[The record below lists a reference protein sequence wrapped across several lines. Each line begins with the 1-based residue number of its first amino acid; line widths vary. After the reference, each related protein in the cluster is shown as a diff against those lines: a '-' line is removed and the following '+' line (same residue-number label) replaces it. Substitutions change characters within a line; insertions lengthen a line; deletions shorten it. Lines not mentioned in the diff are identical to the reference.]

1 MKKNVLVLM
10 ALTFALSM
18 RAGDFI
24 PKDSTRAVR
33 IKEVIV
39 TASPKES
46 RNFRQL
52 PVTASS
58 LSQKEMQSL
67 QVNSLSTMS
76 GVIPNLF
83 IPDYGSKA
91 TAAIYV
97 RGIGSRINTPSVGLY
112 VDNIP
117 YIDKTAFDF
126 NFSDIERIEV
136 LRGPQSTLY
145 GRNAM
150 GGLIKLYT
158 KSPFEY
164 QGTDV
169 KIGAG
174 NYGSYSAS
182 LAHYHRVN
190 DKFAFSTSG
199 FYGHNDGFFMNTGT
213 NKKADAMTNGGGR
226 IRSIWLPTENLKFDL
241 NVNYEYS
248 DQGGYAYGLYN
259 KTTGTTSDVAT
270 NRESSYYRG
279 LLNAGLNISYNARNF
294 TLTSMTGFQNL
305 KDRMFMD
312 QDFSVMDMFTIA
324 QKQKQNTLTQ
334 EIVFKSLA
342 HKRYE
347 AVCGVFGFYQS
358 QNIDS
363 PVNFEKDGIAMIQRA
378 MDAAMKNS
386 PAKTT
391 LTDTTM
397 PIIGSYHTPTMGAAL
412 FHQST
417 YNNFLFKGLSASA
430 GLRLDYEK
438 IKIDY
443 DVNAIMNATMTMGGK
458 TAPTSKLVNLGDK
471 ANNNYLQLLPKFALK
486 YDLCNKTGN
495 VYASVSKGY
504 RSGGYNIQLF
514 ADIVQSRL
522 MASPKA
528 PSPTP
533 TDIENLITYKP
544 EYTWNYEVGTHLSF
558 LNNRI
563 ITDAAIFC
571 MNTRDQQIVRFANS
585 GLGRMTVNAGK
596 SLSYGGE
603 TNIRVIIT
611 NALSLTASYG
621 YTHATFTDYIGNEKN
636 QRQEVVEVDYKD
648 KFVPMVPQ
656 NTFCLGGQYALKF
669 KNKTFKNLI
678 FDAQYS
684 GASRIYWTE
693 RNDFSQPFYGIVN
706 AKVSTTI
713 KNIQLDLWGRNLLNK
728 SYNTFGFES
737 MGMAYQQKSKP
748 MQCGIN
754 IQYRF

>member
-10 ALTFALSM
+10 ALTFALSV
-18 RAGDFI
+18 RAGNFI
-24 PKDSTRAVR
+24 PKDSTRTVR
-33 IKEVIV
+33 IKEIII

-46 RNFRQL
+46 HNFRQL
-52 PVTASS
+52 PITTSS

-91 TAAIYV
+91 TSAIYV

-126 NFSDIERIEV
+126 NFSDIERLEV

-169 KIGAG
+169 KIGAA

-182 LAHYHRVN
+182 LAHYHRIN

-199 FYGHNDGFFMNTGT
+199 FYEHNNGFFMNTGI

-226 IRSIWLPTENLKFDL
+226 IRTIWLPTENLKLDL

-248 DQGGYAYGLYN
+248 DQGGYAYGMYN
-259 KTTGTTSDVAT
+259 KATGITSDVAT
-270 NRESSYYRG
+270 NRESNYYRG
-279 LLNAGLNISYNARNF
+279 LLNTGLNISYNARNF
-294 TLTSMTGFQNL
+294 TLTSITGFQNL

-312 QDFSVMDMFTIA
+312 QDFSIKDMFTIA

-347 AVCGVFGFYQS
+347 AVCGAFGFYQS
-358 QNIDS
+358 QHIDS

-386 PAKTT
+386 PTKTT
-391 LTDTTM
+391 LTDTTI
-397 PIIGSYHTPTMGAAL
+397 PIIGSYRTPTMGAAL

-417 YNNFLFKGLSASA
+417 YNNIFFKGLSASA

-443 DVNAIMNATMTMGGK
+443 DVNTVMNATMTMGGI
-458 TAPTSKLVNLGDK
+458 TSPESKKVELKSNTSND
-471 ANNNYLQLLPKFALK
+471 YLQLLPKFALK
-486 YDLCNKTGN
+486 YDFCNKIGN
-495 VYASVSKGY
+495 VYTSVSKGY

-522 MASPKA
+522 MARPKA
-528 PSPTP
+528 PSPAAK
-533 TDIENLITYKP
+533 DIENLITYKP
-544 EYTWNYEVGTHLSF
+544 EYTWSYEAGTHLS
-558 LNNRI
+558 LWDNRI
-563 ITDAAIFC
+563 VADAAIFC
-571 MNTRDQQIVRFANS
+571 MSTKDQQIVRFANS

-596 SLSYGGE
+596 SFSYGGE
-603 TNIRVIIT
+603 TNLRVII
-611 NALSLTASYG
+611 AKAICLTASYG

-636 QRQEVVEVDYKD
+636 QKQEVIEVDYKD

-656 NTFCLGGQYALKF
+656 NTFCLGGQYTIKF
-669 KNKTFKNLI
+669 KNKALKKLI

-693 RNDFSQPFYGIVN
+693 KNDFSQPFYGVVN

-748 MQCGIN
+748 MQYGVN

>member
-1 MKKNVLVLM
+1 ML
-10 ALTFALSM
+10 ATSM
-18 RAGDFI
+18 QAENYI
-24 PKDSTRAVR
+24 PKDSTRVVKM
-33 IKEVIV
+33 KEVVV

-46 RNFRQL
+46 HNFRQL
-52 PVTASS
+52 PITASS

-91 TAAIYV
+91 TSAIYV

-117 YIDKTAFDF
+117 YIDKSAFDF
-126 NFSDIERIEV
+126 NFSDIERLEV

-182 LAHYHRVN
+182 LAHYHRVS

-199 FYGHNDGFFMNTGT
+199 FYGHNDGFFMNIGT
-213 NKKADAMTNGGGR
+213 DKKADAMTNGGGR
-226 IRSIWLPTENLKFDL
+226 IRSIWLPTENLKLDL

-248 DQGGYAYGLYN
+248 DQGGYAYGMYN
-259 KTTGTTSDVAT
+259 KATGITSDVAT
-270 NRESSYYRG
+270 NRESNYYRG

-312 QDFSVMDMFTIA
+312 QDFSVMDMFTIG
-324 QKQKQNTLTQ
+324 QKQKQSTITQ
-334 EIVFKSLA
+334 EVVFKSLA

-347 AVCGVFGFYQS
+347 AVCGAFGFYQS
-358 QNIDS
+358 QGIDS

-378 MDAAMKNS
+378 MDAAMANAPVKI
-386 PAKTT
+386 T

-397 PIIGSYHTPTMGAAL
+397 PIIGNYNTPTMGAAI

-417 YNNFLFKGLSASA
+417 YNHLFFKGLSASA

-438 IKIDY
+438 IMIDY
-443 DVNAIMNATMTMGGK
+443 DVNTVMNATMTMRGK
-458 TAPTSKLVNLGDK
+458 SAPTAKTLQLK
-471 ANNNYLQLLPKFALK
+471 NNASNDYLQLLPKFALK
-486 YDLCNKTGN
+486 YDFDNKMGN
-495 VYASVSKGY
+495 VYTSVSKGY

-514 ADIVQSRL
+514 ADIVQSQL
-522 MASPKA
+522 MAQTSTGA
-528 PSPTP
+528 TP
-533 TDIENLITYKP
+533 ENIEKLITYKP
-544 EYTWNYEVGTHLSF
+544 EHTWSYEVGTHLS
-558 LNNRI
+558 LWDNRVI
-563 ITDAAIFC
+563 ADAALFC
-571 MNTRDQQIVRFANS
+571 MNTRNQQIVRFADS

-596 SLSYGGE
+596 SLSYGAE
-603 TNIRVIIT
+603 ANIKAAIT
-611 NALSLTASYG
+611 NTFSLTASYG
-621 YTHATFTDYIGNEKN
+621 YTHATFTDYIGNEKGKD
-636 QRQEVVEVDYKD
+636 QKIVEVDYKD
-648 KFVPMVPQ
+648 QFVPMVPQ
-656 NTFCLGGQYALKF
+656 NTFCLGGQYALNF
-669 KNKTFKNLI
+669 KNNTFKNLI

-693 RNDFSQPFYGIVN
+693 KNDFSQPFYGVVN
-706 AKVSTTI
+706 AKISATI
-713 KNIQLDLWGRNLLNK
+713 KKIQVDLWAHNLLNRA
-728 SYNTFGFES
+728 YHTFGFES

-748 MQCGIN
+748 MQCGVN